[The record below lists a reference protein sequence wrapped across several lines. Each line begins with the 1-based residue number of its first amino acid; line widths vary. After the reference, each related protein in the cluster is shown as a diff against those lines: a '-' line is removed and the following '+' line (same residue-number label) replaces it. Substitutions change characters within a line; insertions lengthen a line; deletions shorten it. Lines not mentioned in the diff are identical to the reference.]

1 MMDATALRG
10 FHNVLKMHPFKP
22 DMYTCTARALAM
34 EATARETFF
43 SYNSQEVHSS

>member
-1 MMDATALRG
+1 MMDATTLRG

-43 SYNSQEVHSS
+43 SYNFTGCSQ